1 LQGLVT
7 AKYNT
12 KGVEEAIATEV
23 NLIDEPFKHKVPE
36 VNLEET
42 INDEDENMFE
52 NAENAKKDYQVTC
65 LLDVAPLNIDEQA
78 REGMPPNILKCH
90 TLN

>member
-1 LQGLVT
+1 LFSHTKLQGLVT

-23 NLIDEPFKHKVPE
+23 NLIDELVKHNVPE
-36 VNLEET
+36 VNVEET
-42 INDEDENMFE
+42 INDEDENTFE

-65 LLDVAPLNIDEQA
+65 LLDV
-78 REGMPPNILKCH
+78 
-90 TLN
+90 